1 MQNRKNYLCAM
12 LILPILFCT
21 AGYAADFPPKNAI
34 PISVPVYLDKRPMGM
49 AQMLIM
55 PDTQFSF
62 VQAAPLLS
70 ILKDMV
76 PEEKLEAMKTA
87 TKHGFLSLKDGP
99 IGGVDLRFDD
109 VLVALVIT
117 IQAADKKQRSLRVR
131 SDFDV
136 SNKVV
141 TPPSAISAFLNV
153 FGAQN
158 YVDSGPQAQHKGRQP
173 FRLSTDGALSIK
185 GWVLEG
191 SGNYIEN
198 NPKPW
203 QRGNI
208 RLVHDLPDRMIRTAL
223 GDLSYPV
230 EGFQSF
236 QPILGMTIA
245 RNFDLQPYR
254 VSEPTGHISFLLNSP
269 SRVDIYVNNR
279 KVRSL
284 QLDSGPFDISDFP
297 VINGSNDV
305 KLVIT
310 DATGRVEVINV
321 DIVSDTNLLAAGYH
335 KFAYN
340 IGVLS
345 STVSGNVKYDY
356 HAPVLSVFHRYGLT
370 DSLTLGGNL
379 QAYQKQQMTGFDVTI
394 GSRWGVFR
402 ADLAGSHLDNGVN
415 GHAWQAQYQITDHA
429 KDEDRGRFKGTKN
442 FRLSASYLS
451 ANFAPLGHLSPN
463 NVSSYQLTTR
473 YTQQW
478 SPTVTLGI
486 GGRYKIGRGTQPDN
500 WSYTLSLEKKL
511 SDSVYVSANLEQ
523 RSVEGYG
530 AFLYLGWT
538 PRSSRHSINSS
549 YDSFSDTARS
559 DWNYAQ
565 EGRARSIS
573 ASASVVRTKD
583 RYASSGGITYFGER
597 GEVTA
602 RHDVVTPFGSQNS
615 SLVTTESFSELRFAS
630 AIVYSGGHV
639 ALSRPVGNSFV
650 IFAPDPS
657 IEKYP
662 IGINPQGRRSEERT
676 YEALTDSW
684 GPVVLPDLTPYLYR
698 TVRVDASELPPGFD
712 AGDSTYTFY
721 PTYRSGAFVRLGSDA
736 NVLLD
741 GMLQYADKTPVALQA
756 GSIRL
761 AGPSNDAYS
770 ETFFTNRDGRFRI
783 EKLKPGQYVMQL
795 YNFPGITLPL
805 TVPKG
810 AAGPTQAGTLIFP
823 VTREGVEPA
832 HDAVPGHNPDH
843 TQTSS
848 QPAQERDRP

>member
-1 MQNRKNYLCAM
+1 MRNRKKYLCAI
-12 LILPILFCT
+12 LILSNLFCT
-21 AGYAADFPPKNAI
+21 DAHAADFPPEDAI
-34 PISVPVYLDKRPMGM
+34 PISVPVYIDERPMGM

-55 PDTQFSF
+55 PDTQLSL
-62 VQAAPLLS
+62 VQAAPLLA
-70 ILKDMV
+70 ILKDLV
-76 PEEKLEAMKTA
+76 PEERLEAMKA
-87 TKHGFLSLKDGP
+87 AAQHGFLSVKDGY
-99 IGGVDLRFDD
+99 IGGVDLRFDE
-109 VLVALVIT
+109 VFVALVIT
-117 IQAADKKQRSLRVR
+117 VQANNKKQRSLRVR

-136 SNKVV
+136 SNKVI

-158 YVDSGPQAQHKGRQP
+158 YVDNGPQSQHQGRQP
-173 FRLSTDGALSIK
+173 FRMSTDGALNMK

-198 NPKPW
+198 NPQPW
-203 QRGNI
+203 RRGNI

-245 RNFDLQPYR
+245 RNFELQPYR
-254 VSEPTGHISFLLNSP
+254 VSEPTGHISFLLHSP

-310 DATGRVEVINV
+310 DAAGRVEVRTV

-345 STVSGNVKYDY
+345 STASGDIRYDS

-379 QAYQKQQMTGFDVTI
+379 QAYHEQQMAGFDAAI
-394 GSRWGVFR
+394 GGKWGVFR
-402 ADLAGSHLDNGVN
+402 VDLAGSRLAGGVN
-415 GHAWQAQYQITDHA
+415 GFAWQTQYQITDHG
-429 KDEDRGRFKGTKN
+429 KNEERGRFKGTKN
-442 FRLSASYLS
+442 FRLLASYLS
-451 ANFAPLGHLSPN
+451 ANFAPLGLLPSN
-463 NVSSYQLTTR
+463 NVSSYQLATR

-478 SPTVTLGI
+478 SPTVALGI
-486 GGRYKIGRGTQPDN
+486 GGRYKIGRGAQPDDWN
-500 WSYTLSLEKKL
+500 YTMSLEKKL
-511 SDSVYVSANLEQ
+511 SDSVYISANLEQ

-530 AFLYLGWT
+530 AFLYLSWT
-538 PRSSRHSINSS
+538 PRSSRHSVNGS
-549 YDSFSDTARS
+549 YDSFSDTART

-565 EGRARSIS
+565 EGRAKSIS
-573 ASASVVRTKD
+573 ASASVVRAKD
-583 RYASSGGITYFGER
+583 RYAGSGGITYFDER
-597 GEVTA
+597 AEVRA
-602 RHDVVTPFGSQNS
+602 SHDIVTPFGNKNS

-639 ALSRPVGNSFV
+639 ALSRPIGNSFV

-657 IEKYP
+657 IENYP

-676 YEALTDSW
+676 YEATTDNW

-698 TVRVDASELPPGFD
+698 TVRVDASEVPPGFD

-741 GMLQYADKTPVALQA
+741 GMLQYADMTPAALQA

-761 AGPSNDAYS
+761 AGPSNAADS

-805 TVPKG
+805 TVPQG

-823 VTREGVEPA
+823 ATREGVKPDHE
-832 HDAVPGHNPDH
+832 AVPNHA
-843 TQTSS
+843 QTSP
-848 QPAQERDRP
+848 QPAQEIDRP